1 MLKLIWLIPA
11 LPLLSALVL
20 GIFGRT
26 LKLSEKTISWIAC
39 GSVFLSL
46 VISIGAVYEFATSYW
61 PTHGRPYLSREA
73 GGFPHSFTWVPGG
86 EARLT
91 WGPEAGTTVPLRIE
105 WSYQLDQLSAVMILV
120 VTFVGFWIHVF
131 SIGYMRGD
139 GGFYRFFAQMN
150 LFMFMML
157 VLVMS
162 SNFLMMFVGWE
173 GVGLCSYLLIGYYF
187 HWNYAAY
194 ASKKAFIVNRVGDFG
209 FLLAMFAIFSLFGT
223 LQFTEVMELAKN
235 DAYLPQEAFGMWGL
249 ASWIALGLFIG
260 ATGKSAQIPLYVWL
274 PDAMAGPTPV
284 SALIHAATM
293 VTAGVYMVTRT
304 NVIFQKSPTMMF
316 VVALVGVATAVW
328 AASMGFTQTDIKK
341 VLAYSTISQLGYMF
355 LACGV
360 GAFAAGIFHLYT
372 HAFFK
377 ALMFLGAGSVIIAL
391 HHEMDMRR
399 MGGLARFMPITYRTF
414 LAGWLAIC
422 GIPLFS
428 GFFSKD
434 EILWRTFSTE
444 VIPGGR
450 WLWLLGFLGAGM
462 TAFYMTRLVALTFW
476 GEPRFVV
483 AGGSGAS
490 HEHGA
495 HAGHQVRESPR
506 VMTIPL
512 IVLAVGATVSG
523 FIGWPESL
531 GGTNRFEKWLEPVIW
546 HRAPEPG
553 GLGFGHGPTAAAH
566 EALVGVGAHAE
577 AHSAMEYV
585 LMLASIALA
594 AGVMYGCAI
603 LYLRRRDRLE
613 AIVRAIRPLYVASA
627 NKYWV
632 DEFYE
637 GVFVRGLALGLSRFS
652 WRVDARGVDGGVNGS
667 AWMTVFWSKVS
678 GWFDLYVVDF
688 IVNAIGAMMK
698 LFSTV
703 FRMAQ
708 TGFAQNYALVIT
720 TGLFLLTAVYLI
732 LSW

>member
-1 MLKLIWLIPA
+1 MFLDLIWLIPA
-11 LPLLSALVL
+11 LPLASAIIL
-20 GIFGRT
+20 GLLGRP
-26 LKLSEKTISWIAC
+26 LKLSERTVSWIAC
-39 GSVFLSL
+39 GSVLLSL
-46 VISIGAVYEFATSYW
+46 VLSIGAVYEFATAYW
-61 PTHGRPYLSREA
+61 PTHGRPYLSSEA
-73 GGFPHSFTWVPGG
+73 GGFPHAFTWVLGG
-86 EARLT
+86 DARVI
-91 WGPEAGTTVPLRIE
+91 WGPEAGRVVPLRIE
-105 WSYQLDQLSAVMILV
+105 WSYQLDQLSAVMLLV

-139 GGFYRFFAQMN
+139 RGFYRFFAQMN

-157 VLVMS
+157 VLVMA

-187 HWNYAAY
+187 HWDYAAY
-194 ASKKAFIVNRVGDFG
+194 ASKKAFLVNRVGDFG
-209 FLLAMFAIFSLFGT
+209 FLLALFAIFSLFGT
-223 LQFTEVMELAKN
+223 LQFVEVMELARS
-235 DAYLPQEAFGMWGL
+235 DAYLPQEQFGMWGL
-249 ASWIALGLFIG
+249 ASWIALGLFVG
-260 ATGKSAQIPLYVWL
+260 ATGKSAQLPLYVWL

-316 VVALVGVATAVW
+316 VVALVGVLTALW

-377 ALMFLGAGSVIIAL
+377 ALLFLGAGSVIIAL

-399 MGGLARFMPITYRTF
+399 MGGLSRFMPITYRTF

-450 WLWLLGFLGAGM
+450 WLWALGFLGAGM

-483 AGGSGAS
+483 AGGHGAS
-490 HEHGA
+490 HGHEA
-495 HAGHQVRESPR
+495 HAVHEVKESPR
-506 VMTIPL
+506 VMTLPL
-512 IVLAVGATVSG
+512 IILAVGALASG
-523 FIGWPESL
+523 WIGWPKAL
-531 GGTNRFEKWLEPVIW
+531 GGENRFEKWLEPVIW
-546 HRAPEPG
+546 HRAE
-553 GLGFGHGPTAAAH
+553 
-566 EALVGVGAHAE
+566 GAHA
-577 AHSAMEYV
+577 SAGASEPHAIEYL

-594 AGVMYGCAI
+594 AGVMAWCAH

-613 AIVRAIRPLYVASA
+613 ALVRAIRPLYVASA

-632 DEFYE
+632 DELYE
-637 GVFVRGLALGLSRFS
+637 GVFVRGITLGASRLF
-652 WRVDARGVDGGVNGS
+652 WRVDLRGVDGGVNGS
-667 AWMTVFWSKVS
+667 AWMTVFWSKLS

-688 IVNAIGAMMK
+688 LVNALARMMRF
-698 LFSTV
+698 FSTL
-703 FRMAQ
+703 FRLAQ

-720 TGLFLLTAVYLI
+720 TGLFLLTALYLI

>member
-1 MLKLIWLIPA
+1 MLEWIWLIPA
-11 LPLLSALVL
+11 LPFLSALVL

-26 LKLSEKTISWIAC
+26 LKLSEKTIAWIAC

-46 VISIGAVYEFATSYW
+46 VISIGAVYEFATAYW
-61 PTHGRPYLSREA
+61 PTHGRPYLSSEA
-73 GGFPHSFTWVPGG
+73 GGFPHSFTWVLGG
-86 EARLT
+86 DARLSL
-91 WGPEAGTTVPLRIE
+91 GPEAGAVVPVRIE

-157 VLVMS
+157 VLVMG

-223 LQFTEVMELAKN
+223 LSFTEVMELARS
-235 DAYLPQEAFGMWGL
+235 DAYLPQERFGMWGM

-316 VVALVGVATAVW
+316 VVALVGVVTALW

-399 MGGLARFMPITYRTF
+399 MGGLARFMPITYKTF

-434 EILWRTFSTE
+434 EILWRTFTTE
-444 VIPGGR
+444 AIPGGT

-483 AGGSGAS
+483 AGGSGAAHGHGEPGG
-490 HEHGA
+490 HE
-495 HAGHQVRESPR
+495 VRESPR

-512 IVLAVGATVSG
+512 IVLAIGAIASG
-523 FIGWPESL
+523 WIGWPESL

-546 HRAPEPG
+546 RRGEAAG
-553 GLGFGHGPTAAAH
+553 AHG
-566 EALVGVGAHAE
+566 ALAEVGAHAS
-577 AHSAMEYV
+577 AHSALEYV
-585 LMLASIALA
+585 LMLASVLVA
-594 AGVMYGCAI
+594 AGIMSWCAA
-603 LYLRRRDRLE
+603 LYLKRRDRLD

-637 GVFVRGLALGLSRFS
+637 GVLVDRLVLGASRLS

-667 AWMTVFWSKVS
+667 AWMTVFWSKIS

-688 IVNAIGAMMK
+688 LVNAIGAMTK
-698 LFSTV
+698 LFSTI
-703 FRMAQ
+703 FRLAQ

-720 TGLFLLTAVYLI
+720 TGLFLLTILYLI
-732 LSW
+732 ISW

>member
-1 MLKLIWLIPA
+1 MLKLLWLIPA
-11 LPLLSALVL
+11 LPFLSALFL

-26 LKLSEKTISWIAC
+26 LRLSERTISWIAC

-46 VISIGAVYEFATSYW
+46 VISIGAVYEFATAYW
-61 PTHGRPYLSREA
+61 PTHGRPYLSSEA
-73 GGFPHSFTWVPGG
+73 GGFPHSFTWVVGG
-86 EARLT
+86 DARLSL
-91 WGPEAGTTVPLRIE
+91 GPDAGKTVPLRIE
-105 WSYQLDQLSAVMILV
+105 WSYQLDQLSAVMILI

-139 GGFYRFFAQMN
+139 RGFYRFFAQMN

-223 LQFTEVMELAKN
+223 LQFTEVMELAKSE
-235 DAYLPQEAFGMWGL
+235 AYLPQEHFGMWGL

-260 ATGKSAQIPLYVWL
+260 ATGKSAQLPLYVWL

-316 VVALVGVATAVW
+316 VVALVGVLTAVW

-399 MGGLARFMPITYRTF
+399 MGGLARFMPITYKTF
-414 LAGWLAIC
+414 LVGWLAIC

-434 EILWRTFSTE
+434 EILWRTFSTD

-462 TAFYMTRLVALTFW
+462 TAFYMTRLIALTFW

-490 HEHGA
+490 HGHEEHG
-495 HAGHQVRESPR
+495 GHEVRESPR

-512 IVLAVGATVSG
+512 IVLAVGAFASG
-523 FIGWPESL
+523 WIGWPKSL
-531 GGTNRFEKWLEPVIW
+531 GGENHFEKWLEPVIW
-546 HRAPEPG
+546 HRAAGSASPMA
-553 GLGFGHGPTAAAH
+553 GHGGTSGVHAALA
-566 EALVGVGAHAE
+566 EAGAHAE
-577 AHSAMEYV
+577 AHSAIEYL
-585 LMLASIALA
+585 LMLASVLLA
-594 AGVMYGCAI
+594 VGVMYGCAT

-637 GVFVRGLALGLSRFS
+637 GVFVNGLTLGLSRLS

-667 AWMTVFWSKVS
+667 AWMTVFWSRIS

-688 IVNAIGAMMK
+688 LVNAVGAMTK
-698 LFSTV
+698 LFSTI

-720 TGLFLLTAVYLI
+720 TGLFLLTALYLI
-732 LSW
+732 ISW

>member
-1 MLKLIWLIPA
+1 MLKMIWLIPA
-11 LPLLSALVL
+11 LPFLSALFL

-26 LKLSEKTISWIAC
+26 MKLSERTISWIAC

-46 VISIGAVYEFATSYW
+46 VLSVGAVYEFATSYW
-61 PTHGRPYLSREA
+61 PTHGRPYLSSEA
-73 GGFPHSFTWVPGG
+73 GGFPHSFTWVLGG
-86 EARLT
+86 EARVIF
-91 WGPEAGTTVPLRIE
+91 GPEAGKTVPLRIE
-105 WSYQLDQLSAVMILV
+105 WSYQLDQLSAVMLLV

-157 VLVMS
+157 VLVLA

-187 HWNYAAY
+187 QWNYAAY

-209 FLLAMFAIFSLFGT
+209 FLLALFAIFSLFGT
-223 LQFTEVMELAKN
+223 LHFTEVMELARS
-235 DAYLPQEAFGMWGL
+235 DAYLPSESFGMWGM

-293 VTAGVYMVTRT
+293 VTAGVYMVTRA

-316 VVALVGVATAVW
+316 VVALVGAATAVW

-414 LAGWLAIC
+414 LVGWLAIC
-422 GIPLFS
+422 GIPFFS

-434 EILWRTFSTE
+434 EILWRTFSTD

-476 GEPRFVV
+476 GEPRFIV
-483 AGGSGAS
+483 AGGSGAAHG
-490 HEHGA
+490 HEA
-495 HAGHQVRESPR
+495 HAGHDVRESPR

-512 IVLAVGATVSG
+512 IVLAIGAAISG
-523 FIGWPESL
+523 FVGWPESL
-531 GGTNRFEKWLEPVIW
+531 GGTNRFERWLEPVIW
-546 HRAPEPG
+546 HPARGNALPMMVSG
-553 GLGFGHGPTAAAH
+553 GEASVAEHHG
-566 EALVGVGAHAE
+566 AE
-577 AHSAMEYV
+577 YL
-585 LMLASIALA
+585 LMLASVAVA
-594 AGVMYGCAI
+594 VGVMYACAV

-632 DEFYE
+632 DELYE
-637 GVFVRGLALGLSRFS
+637 GVFVRRLVLGLSWLS
-652 WRVDARGVDGGVNGS
+652 WRADTRGVDGGVNGS
-667 AWMTVFWSKVS
+667 AGVTVFWSKVS

-688 IVNAIGAMMK
+688 LVNAIGAMTK
-698 LFSTV
+698 LFSTL

-720 TGLFLLTAVYLI
+720 TGLFLLTVLYLI
-732 LSW
+732 LS